1 MPREKTYVPATK
13 PTAAFTVY
21 SPFSSPSLM
30 CKYTP
35 LVDKTDWPKSY
46 VREQGSLVPLP
57 SMATT
62 HESIFLRPV
71 SSIKFLSSETNIP
84 PLEVPPSGSKALLP
98 KTVSKQLRFYGNINQ
113 IPLIHTPR
121 FRLIEH

>member
-21 SPFSSPSLM
+21 SPFSSPSFM

-35 LVDKTDWPKSY
+35 LVHKTDWSKSY

-57 SMATT
+57 SMATML
-62 HESIFLRPV
+62 ESIFLRPV
-71 SSIKFLSSETNIP
+71 SIKFLSSETNIP
-84 PLEVPPSGSKALLP
+84 PLEMPPSGSKAHLP
-98 KTVSKQLRFYGNINQ
+98 KTVSKQLSFYDNVNQ
-113 IPLIHTPR
+113 IPLIHTQ
-121 FRLIEH
+121 I